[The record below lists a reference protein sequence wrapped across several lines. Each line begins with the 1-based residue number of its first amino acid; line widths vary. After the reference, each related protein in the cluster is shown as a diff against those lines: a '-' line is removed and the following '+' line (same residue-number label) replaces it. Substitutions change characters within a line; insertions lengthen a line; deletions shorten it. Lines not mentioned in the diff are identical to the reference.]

1 LGANLSRRHE
11 FGQAVDFDA
20 DSHAFGRPSQISDV
34 SDARLVFADEKD
46 HQFGMNTGIAQRIG
60 TREQFRAQFGGE
72 RFSVEYLGGH
82 ASRFLPTK
90 EASLERVRR
99 EIVLEARFGAG
110 EFERA
115 YESFVATYNV
125 APHVARCS
133 PDVLDRFCR
142 LFELGDE
149 AARQR
154 EVRFRNVPVFAGIL
168 PSGTVV
174 FEGEVDE
181 DRMGDW

>member
-1 LGANLSRRHE
+1 
-11 FGQAVDFDA
+11 
-20 DSHAFGRPSQISDV
+20 
-34 SDARLVFADEKD
+34 
-46 HQFGMNTGIAQRIG
+46 MNTGIPQRIG
-60 TREQFRAQFGGE
+60 TREQFRAQIGGK
-72 RFSVEYLGGH
+72 RFSVEYSGGH
-82 ASRFLPTK
+82 AVAISSTE

-99 EIVLEARFGAG
+99 EIVLEARFGAS
-110 EFERA
+110 EFVRA
-115 YESFVATYNV
+115 YESFVQTYNV

-133 PDVLDRFCR
+133 PDVLDRYCR

-154 EVRFRNVPVFAGIL
+154 EVRFRDVPVFAAIL